1 MEIQWNNGRVYNVS
15 YSNKFIFHLRS
26 SNHIDIQGRY
36 FHVPSFTPEQKSI
49 PFSRVNHNKYI
60 VTDESALIG
69 TSNWTPDYFLKTGG
83 IGFIFSSQITSN
95 ANGGS
100 TEVEPKIQWN
110 TKGLPTK
117 EEYHVDAV
125 EAKEKKEAA
134 ISNMHT
140 QLSGVFLRDWNS
152 PYASNN
158 L

>member
-1 MEIQWNNGRVYNVS
+1 MFKVYFR
-15 YSNKFIFHLRS
+15 NKFILHFRS
-26 SNHIDIQGRY
+26 SKQIDIQGRY
-36 FHVPSFTPEQKSI
+36 FRVPSFTPEQKSI

-83 IGFIFSSQITSN
+83 IGFIFSSKMKSN
-95 ANGGS
+95 LNGWS
-100 TEVEPKIQWN
+100 PEVESKIEGSKETQ
-110 TKGLPTK
+110 PTK
-117 EEYHVDAV
+117 EADRE
-125 EAKEKKEAA
+125 EKKEAA

-158 L
+158 I